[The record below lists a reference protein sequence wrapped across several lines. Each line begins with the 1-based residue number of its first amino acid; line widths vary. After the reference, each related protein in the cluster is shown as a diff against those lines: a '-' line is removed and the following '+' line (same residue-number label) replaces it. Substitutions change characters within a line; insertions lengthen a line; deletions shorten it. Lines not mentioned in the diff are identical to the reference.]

1 MQQIT
6 MNSSLPPKHISN
18 SSDHRMIFFFTKV
31 NDLIFY
37 AIMHFV
43 SLTLIDDT
51 FKVLSL
57 TTP

>member
-1 MQQIT
+1 
-6 MNSSLPPKHISN
+6 
-18 SSDHRMIFFFTKV
+18 MIFFFTKV